1 MPSWLSGL
9 IQPKD
14 ETPARDPSPPPHTI
28 PSVSIKKTTV
38 EVSKAEDNSNKVP
51 GESHSSILSLLKG
64 KDNVQSSILELIQ
77 DLAMKKQNIQQATIT
92 LIQDQL
98 NSDLLIKVGK
108 NILYINAS
116 IYSVHPSIA
125 NVFT

>member
-38 EVSKAEDNSNKVP
+38 EVSKTENNTKKVP
-51 GESHSSILSLLKG
+51 GESPSSILSLLKG
-64 KDNVQSSILELIQ
+64 KDSVQSSILELIQ
-77 DLAMKKQNIQQATIT
+77 DLAKKKQNIQQATIT

-98 NSDLLIKVGK
+98 NSDLLIKVREIHK
-108 NILYINAS
+108 FVNSMYI
-116 IYSVHPSIA
+116 YKKMFVH
-125 NVFT
+125 NRHC